1 MRKIKVK
8 TVLSKEVEIP
18 VSFPKPR
25 GAAWDRKPETENCLR
40 CENFVSKQEAIP
52 IINRLKKL
60 ETEWNPPEEEEIRGI
75 CISLDFPR
83 ILIECEEGASD
94 CELIKIV

>member
-8 TVLSKEVEIP
+8 TFLNKDVEIP
-18 VSFPKPR
+18 VYFPKPR
-25 GAAWDRKPETENCLR
+25 GTAWDRKPETKDCINCESFISR
-40 CENFVSKQEAIP
+40 QETIP
-52 IINRLKKL
+52 IINKLKKL

-83 ILIECEEGASD
+83 ILIECEDGASD